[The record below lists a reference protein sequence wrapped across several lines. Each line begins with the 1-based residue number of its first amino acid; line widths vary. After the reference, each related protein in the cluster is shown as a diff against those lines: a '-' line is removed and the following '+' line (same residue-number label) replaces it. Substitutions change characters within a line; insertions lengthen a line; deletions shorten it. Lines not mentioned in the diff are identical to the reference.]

1 MNERIRELSAIA
13 KNLTTD
19 EAIHLS
25 RVHNRTLSLD
35 ELGEIH
41 DQKFA
46 ELIVKECARVAFE
59 SDLTMAIGQW
69 GADSAILKHFG
80 VEE

>member
-1 MNERIRELSAIA
+1 MFDRE
-13 KNLTTD
+13 
-19 EAIHLS
+19 
-25 RVHNRTLSLD
+25 
-35 ELGEIH
+35 
-41 DQKFA
+41 KFA

>member
-1 MNERIRELSAIA
+1 MNERIRQLAEQA
-13 KNLTTD
+13 KKYALDAMIKITD
-19 EAIHLS
+19 KEQALKVYS
-25 RVHNRTLSLD
+25 ETYD
-35 ELGEIH
+35 T
-41 DQKFA
+41 KFA
-46 ELIVKECARVAFE
+46 ELIVRECARVAFE

>member
-1 MNERIRELSAIA
+1 MNERIRELAEQAGVKMNAYGRPIPA
-13 KNLTTD
+13 
-19 EAIHLS
+19 
-25 RVHNRTLSLD
+25 SLASNFD
-35 ELGEIH
+35 EL
-41 DQKFA
+41 A

-80 VEE
+80 VEY

>member
-1 MNERIRELSAIA
+1 MNEQIEKLARQV
-13 KNLTTD
+13 
-19 EAIHLS
+19 EACYIPRYDMWQMDS
-25 RVHNRTLSLD
+25 ETMK
-35 ELGEIH
+35 
-41 DQKFA
+41 KFA

-80 VEE
+80 VE

>member
-1 MNERIRELSAIA
+1 MNERIKELAEQVYGTQATI
-13 KNLTTD
+13 
-19 EAIHLS
+19 E
-25 RVHNRTLSLD
+25 
-35 ELGEIH
+35 EI
-41 DQKFA
+41 KFA
-46 ELIVKECARVAFE
+46 QLIIRECARVAFE

>member
-1 MNERIRELSAIA
+1 MNERIQELVLQA
-13 KNLTTD
+13 
-19 EAIHLS
+19 
-25 RVHNRTLSLD
+25 D
-35 ELGEIH
+35 ELDYQTFDSYNQTVVQHYKFNKE
-41 DQKFA
+41 KFA

>member
-1 MNERIRELSAIA
+1 MNEQIEKLARQV
-13 KNLTTD
+13 
-19 EAIHLS
+19 EACYIPRYDMWQMDS
-25 RVHNRTLSLD
+25 ETMK
-35 ELGEIH
+35 
-41 DQKFA
+41 KFA

>member
-1 MNERIRELSAIA
+1 MNERLRELMVQADYPA
-13 KNLTTD
+13 P
-19 EAIHLS
+19 
-25 RVHNRTLSLD
+25 
-35 ELGEIH
+35 ELAPRA
-41 DQKFA
+41 QKFA
-46 ELIVKECARVAFE
+46 ELIIRECAKVAFE

>member
-1 MNERIRELSAIA
+1 MNEKLTQIAIEA
-13 KNLTTD
+13 KVEHCISHVRL
-19 EAIHLS
+19 E
-25 RVHNRTLSLD
+25 
-35 ELGEIH
+35 E
-41 DQKFA
+41 FA

-80 VEE
+80 VEG

>member
-1 MNERIRELSAIA
+1 MNERIKELAEQAGLEMCGCGCDMPTRQSA
-13 KNLTTD
+13 
-19 EAIHLS
+19 
-25 RVHNRTLSLD
+25 
-35 ELGEIH
+35 
-41 DQKFA
+41 KFA

-80 VEE
+80 IEE

>member
-1 MNERIRELSAIA
+1 MNERIRELLLQA
-13 KNLTTD
+13 TTLNGPF
-19 EAIHLS
+19 I
-25 RVHNRTLSLD
+25 RFKV
-35 ELGEIH
+35 
-41 DQKFA
+41 DQGKFA
-46 ELIVKECARVAFE
+46 ELIVRECARVAFE

>member
-1 MNERIRELSAIA
+1 MNERIKELIKQAEEVVFNSPGTGRET
-13 KNLTTD
+13 KQFNK
-19 EAIHLS
+19 E
-25 RVHNRTLSLD
+25 
-35 ELGEIH
+35 
-41 DQKFA
+41 KFA
-46 ELIVKECARVAFE
+46 ELIVQECARVAFE

>member
-1 MNERIRELSAIA
+1 MNERILELAEQAGIQFPN
-13 KNLTTD
+13 NLVEGVNGPGVVSPKD
-19 EAIHLS
+19 KLA
-25 RVHNRTLSLD
+25 
-35 ELGEIH
+35 
-41 DQKFA
+41 KFA

>member
-1 MNERIRELSAIA
+1 MNERIQQLAVQAEVKWQHQEDVIYS
-13 KNLTTD
+13 TM
-19 EAIHLS
+19 
-25 RVHNRTLSLD
+25 TL
-35 ELGEIH
+35 EQFE
-41 DQKFA
+41 KFA
-46 ELIVKECARVAFE
+46 KLIVKECARVAFE

>member
-1 MNERIRELSAIA
+1 MNERIEELAGQCIDPKWTVTGPMFDRE
-13 KNLTTD
+13 
-19 EAIHLS
+19 
-25 RVHNRTLSLD
+25 
-35 ELGEIH
+35 
-41 DQKFA
+41 KFA